1 MSDRAGDRDQ
11 AIARLLFA
19 THLPFLA
26 MVWAVFAAAVLVLI
40 IGIDLLGTVTRSV
53 WDPAVS
59 MVRWFAL
66 GYGAYLINRLLPV
79 YVAHGRTR
87 REFLRSV
94 ACSWWSP
101 PPWSAGCWPSGSPW
115 RRCSTG

>member
-66 GYGAYLINRLLPV
+66 GYGVYLINRLLPV
-79 YVAHGRTR
+79 YVAHGGPAASSSA
-87 REFLRSV
+87 RSP
-94 ACSWWSP
+94 CSWWSP
-101 PPWSAGCWPSGSPW
+101 PPWSAGC
-115 RRCSTG
+115 

>member
-1 MSDRAGDRDQ
+1 
-11 AIARLLFA
+11 
-19 THLPFLA
+19 

-66 GYGAYLINRLLPV
+66 G
-79 YVAHGRTR
+79 
-87 REFLRSV
+87 
-94 ACSWWSP
+94 
-101 PPWSAGCWPSGSPW
+101 
-115 RRCSTG
+115 